1 MAIQSSVNKTHMTF
15 DTESGNLSVKLKLI
29 TDIRF
34 IGNCD
39 HNDLTYGCR
48 YTRLINITTDRN
60 R

>member
-1 MAIQSSVNKTHMTF
+1 MAIQSSVNKTRMTF
-15 DTESGNLSVKLKLI
+15 DTESGNLTVKPQLI

-48 YTRLINITTDRN
+48 YM
-60 R
+60 